1 MTTQAINVPS
11 YVFFLVK
18 KMFASLHDIE
28 ETIGAQTFKTIV
40 DEKIS
45 VFCKP
50 FL

>member
-28 ETIGAQTFKTIV
+28 ETIG